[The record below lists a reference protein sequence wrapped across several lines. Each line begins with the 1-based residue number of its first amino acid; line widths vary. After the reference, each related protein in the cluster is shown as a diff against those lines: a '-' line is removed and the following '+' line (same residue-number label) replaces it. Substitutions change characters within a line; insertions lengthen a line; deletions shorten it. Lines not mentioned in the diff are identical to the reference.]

1 MNFAHFLC
9 LQSWLKTPDIVVQRV
24 YVWFIPL
31 ESFLPPSLL
40 PFIEKSSL
48 LTKVEKIWIQYT
60 CFKHNASRKRF
71 GSAMYEHSREIV
83 FESYRLMRVWIGNF
97 TYGITNLVGKPP
109 FFCRIKNHV
118 YSWCLLLL
126 IVRQLMHKKANL
138 CIYI

>member
-1 MNFAHFLC
+1 MFAKLVKNSGYCSAKSLC
-9 LQSWLKTPDIVVQRV
+9 MIYTFRV
-24 YVWFIPL
+24 IFT
-31 ESFLPPSLL
+31 PSLL